1 MIIGLVKTI
10 KETVSDLQDAS
21 EAAGKIEDKDKR
33 LKVREII
40 KVRSFNLK
48 TRSVTQPIK
57 KGWAGT
63 AGKYRR

>member
-10 KETVSDLQDAS
+10 KETLSDLQDAS

-33 LKVREII
+33 LKVREFI

-48 TRSVTQPIK
+48 TRSVTQPM
-57 KGWAGT
+57 GWEV
-63 AGKYRR
+63 